1 MLSIKP
7 PHSRWFFLSRKA
19 VTFGSFAIE
28 IGNLSAVILYG
39 AKRYVDKYATK
50 LYATCCFCV
59 DWFKYCS
66 IDLCLSGMFMD
77 NYGNNNF

>member
-19 VTFGSFAIE
+19 VTFESFAIE

-39 AKRYVDKYATK
+39 GEEA
-50 LYATCCFCV
+50 C
-59 DWFKYCS
+59 
-66 IDLCLSGMFMD
+66 
-77 NYGNNNF
+77 